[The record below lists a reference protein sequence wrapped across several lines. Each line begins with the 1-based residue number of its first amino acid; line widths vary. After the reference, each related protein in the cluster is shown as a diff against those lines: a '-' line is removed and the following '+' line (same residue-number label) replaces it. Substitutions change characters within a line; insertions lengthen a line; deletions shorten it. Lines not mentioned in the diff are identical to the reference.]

1 MVPYSLLAGGA
12 LGFVRTGAGGCGMH
26 QEPGTLGFAPWAL
39 VRVGFALDTF
49 STIAIVGSF
58 SPSLNIR
65 GLPPSCDDEQAALC
79 RRQHVPLKCEN
90 SSSLL

>member
-26 QEPGTLGFAPWAL
+26 QEPGTLGFAPQAL
-39 VRVGFALDTF
+39 VHVGFALDTF

-58 SPSLNIR
+58 SPSLNIHE
-65 GLPPSCDDEQAALC
+65 GYPLPVMMSRLLCVDDNMFL
-79 RRQHVPLKCEN
+79 
-90 SSSLL
+90 